1 MACTLHQGPGVFFL
15 FAAFVLLVVVSLSV
29 PVWDAVYYLKVNAAG
44 TEARLGNWGYCL
56 LSNGRKTCSSS
67 RLGYD
72 ADDIVGLFSDGGDI
86 SNSIIKGLTYALI
99 LHPIAA
105 GITLF
110 ALIISLTT
118 NWCLDICGSLFAFFA
133 FLVTL
138 VAFIV
143 DSVLFVTARTRI
155 NNDIGGSPA
164 SLSNAYWI
172 TLAALVSLLL
182 AAFTVCCGSMTARRR
197 KAREANANQPAMTQA
212 GYGQGYDTEPRR
224 KWWQR
229 RRY

>member
-15 FAAFVLLVVVSLSV
+15 FCAFVLLIITSVSV
-29 PVWDAVYYLKVNAAG
+29 PVWDAIRFLRIQTGG
-44 TEARLGNWGYCL
+44 TEARLGTWGYCVIQQ
-56 LSNGRKTCSSS
+56 GVKTCSNS

-72 ADDIVGLFSDGGDI
+72 ADDIVEIFSDGGNI
-86 SNSIIKGLTYALI
+86 SNSVIRGLTYALV

-118 NWCLDICGSLFAFFA
+118 NWCLDICGSLFSFFA
-133 FLVTL
+133 FLVAL

-155 NNDIGGSPA
+155 NNDIAGSPA
-164 SLSNAYWI
+164 SLSNAYWM
-172 TLAALVSLLL
+172 TLAAVISLLL

-197 KAREANANQPAMTQA
+197 KAREERAATAPMMSETNAYGEPA
-212 GYGQGYDTEPRR
+212 PRR